1 MAIERN
7 RVGMLVMLSLIG
19 ALIGTVIG
27 RLLEKIIPAFSGIL
41 TVGTKLSID
50 LDVLRFGMDF
60 NIASILGIVIT
71 FLIYRKL

>member
-7 RVGMLVMLSLIG
+7 KFGMLALLSLIG
-19 ALIGTVIG
+19 ALIGTVLG
-27 RLLEKIIPAFSGIL
+27 RLLENLIPAFSGVL
-41 TVGTKLSID
+41 KVGTKLSID

-71 FLIYRKL
+71 FLIYRKI